1 MTGRQTEEE
10 VGCCFKQICA
20 GVRYLHEMGVAHRDL
35 KLDNCVVNEFGIVKI
50 IDFGCA
56 VVFKY
61 PLEQDIIMA
70 TGNVFSQITINSQVL
85 LAVIHISHRK
95 YALRS
100 DTIHN
105 PLISGL
111 WLLFIGNIFKVLQN
125 LQ

>member
-1 MTGRQTEEE
+1 MTGKQTEEE
-10 VGCCFKQICA
+10 IGCCFKQICA

-61 PLEQDIIMA
+61 PLEQDIILA
-70 TGNVFSQITINSQVL
+70 TGNVIFQETTNRQVL
-85 LAVIHISHRK
+85 LAVIHILHQK

-105 PLISGL
+105 PQISGL
-111 WLLFIGNIFKVLQN
+111 WLLFIGNILKNSEN
-125 LQ
+125 L